1 MPAGTDESGT
11 ATGSSQGMDSPT
23 TPPPVRSTILEVPG
37 ATLTYDVRGD
47 LGDGHRPL
55 FLIGSPMDA
64 SGFTTLA
71 SFFTDRPV
79 VTYDPRGCARSTKDD
94 PGTPSTPEEHADDVR
109 RVVENLGT
117 GPVDLFASSG
127 GAVNALAVVAHHPE
141 VVSTVVAHEPP
152 ALPVLPDAEA
162 ALAATRDVHET
173 YQHAGLGPAM
183 AKFIALTS
191 HRGPVGPDYPDGAAP
206 DPQAYGLP
214 TQDDGDRTDPLLGQ
228 NLVSCCSYAPDTDA
242 LREAPV
248 RLVVAVGEESGQE
261 IAGRAGRAL
270 AQRLGVAP
278 AVFPGG
284 HAGFLGGEYGMQ
296 GQPEPFARRL
306 REVLDEV

>member
-1 MPAGTDESGT
+1 PGHTESPGGSLVPAGTDESGT

-23 TPPPVRSTILEVPG
+23 
-37 ATLTYDVRGD
+37 TLTYDVRGD

-152 ALPVLPDAEA
+152 ALPVLP
-162 ALAATRDVHET
+162 
-173 YQHAGLGPAM
+173 
-183 AKFIALTS
+183 
-191 HRGPVGPDYPDGAAP
+191 
-206 DPQAYGLP
+206 
-214 TQDDGDRTDPLLGQ
+214 
-228 NLVSCCSYAPDTDA
+228 
-242 LREAPV
+242 
-248 RLVVAVGEESGQE
+248 
-261 IAGRAGRAL
+261 
-270 AQRLGVAP
+270 
-278 AVFPGG
+278 
-284 HAGFLGGEYGMQ
+284 
-296 GQPEPFARRL
+296 
-306 REVLDEV
+306 